1 MKISKRVKV
10 VLISISAPILFIVAF
25 LLVIIA
31 YNQFHQPPEVD
42 VMATAI
48 TPQNIEITEGQSIR
62 FVNRSSSTTQILCL
76 GSNRSCDGLPYLTLQ
91 LPPPEFKSPGLR
103 LVPGQAKDIVFD
115 ADGTFHVTS
124 TVVPG
129 INLTVTVAAAG

>member
-1 MKISKRVKV
+1 MRVSKRIKV
-10 VLISISAPILFIVAF
+10 VLISISAPILFIGAF

-42 VMATAI
+42 VMTTGIA
-48 TPQNIEITEGQSIR
+48 PQNIVITEGQSIR
-62 FVNRSSSTTQILCL
+62 FVNSSSSTTQILCL
-76 GSNRSCDGLPYLTLQ
+76 GTNKSCDGIPYLTLQ
-91 LPPPEFKSPGLR
+91 LPPQEFKSPGLR
-103 LVPGQAKDIVFD
+103 LAPGQAKDIVFD
-115 ADGTFHVTS
+115 TDGIFHVTS

>member
-1 MKISKRVKV
+1 MRISKRVKV
-10 VLISISAPILFIVAF
+10 VFISISAPILFIAAF

-31 YNQFHQPPEVD
+31 YNQFHQPPQVD
-42 VMATAI
+42 VMATGIA
-48 TPQNIEITEGQSIR
+48 PQNIEITEGQSIR

-76 GSNRSCDGLPYLTLQ
+76 GTNRSCDGEPYLTLQ
-91 LPPPEFKSPGLR
+91 LPPQEFKSPGLR
-103 LVPGQAKDIVFD
+103 LAPGQAKDIVFD

>member
-1 MKISKRVKV
+1 MRISKRVKV
-10 VLISISAPILFIVAF
+10 IFISISAPILFIAAF
-25 LLVIIA
+25 LLVIVA

-48 TPQNIEITEGQSIR
+48 APQNIEITEGQSIR

-76 GSNRSCDGLPYLTLQ
+76 GANRSCDSLPYLTLQ

-103 LVPGQAKDIVFD
+103 LAPGQAKDIVFD
-115 ADGTFHVTS
+115 ADGIFHVTS
-124 TVVPG
+124 TVMPG